1 MAWKVHFY
9 PGVEDDILKMP
20 NKIQARMLKLLE
32 LIEQHGANLG
42 PPHTEAMGDGLFEI
56 RAKAQEG
63 IGRSLFCYLK
73 DQQVY
78 ILYAFVKKSQKTPK
92 KVLELAQQRQR
103 EVRKS

>member
-1 MAWKVHFY
+1 MTWKVHFY

-32 LIEQHGANLG
+32 LIERHGA
-42 PPHTEAMGDGLFEI
+42 I
-56 RAKAQEG
+56 
-63 IGRSLFCYLK
+63 
-73 DQQVY
+73 Y